1 MKSKSRNILFSLVA
15 SLLISTVA
23 FAASEEKLDHDY
35 SILSVFVQ
43 PSISFLSFTER
54 EYFQNA
60 IDSLYYNFK
69 AEAVNDAESLN
80 VAKQDFQKVNFCFPI
95 TAGIQWQF
103 MEDHFLSTGIGFIYD
118 NESVVLTDRKSGTH
132 SYEYTLQGVPL
143 FLEYRFALPKNFITL
158 STGGLFSVSVRW
170 YWVLPGTE
178 IYTTWG
184 KLDAETPLLGAGFG
198 VSVGYLFA
206 SWDNFKLYGDIGFSS
221 ISVKSNKKFSDIVD
235 GGPEEKAKWN
245 LGGLQM
251 QIRGTFGFWNKPK
264 PKDDEEEDD
273 DDDDDKPKKRK
284 NSLGILADS
293 LKAVAD
299 TSAAQDTA
307 NVDSAKVAA
316 DSASAADTTKVNV
329 ADSLGAAKD
338 SVKNVADSL
347 NKNVA
352 ADTAKTGVAD
362 STSAAKDTVKNVAE
376 SKNVADS
383 LRKNVTESKN
393 VAADSTAKTAA
404 DSTAK
409 APVAKIAPAAP
420 AMPAKQPEEKP
431 VETTVNATT
440 EKDTTTAPATEVKS
454 KGD

>member
-264 PKDDEEEDD
+264 PKDDEEKDDD

-293 LKAVAD
+293 LKAVAK

-307 NVDSAKVAA
+307 NVDSAKTTA

-329 ADSLGAAKD
+329 VDSLGAAKD

-362 STSAAKDTVKNVAE
+362 STSAAKDTVKNI
-376 SKNVADS
+376 ADS
-383 LRKNVTESKN
+383 LIKNI
-393 VAADSTAKTAA
+393 AADSTAKTAV

-409 APVAKIAPAAP
+409 APVLKIAP

-440 EKDTTTAPATEVKS
+440 EKDTTTAPATNVKS

>member
-1 MKSKSRNILFSLVA
+1 MKSKSRNILFSLA
-15 SLLISTVA
+15 MALLISTVA

-60 IDSLYYNFK
+60 IDSLYYGFK
-69 AEAVNDAESLN
+69 AEAVNNAESLN

-103 MEDHFLSTGIGFIYD
+103 MEDHFLSAGIGFIYD

-158 STGGLFSVSVRW
+158 SSGGLFSIALRW

-184 KLDAETPLLGAGFG
+184 KLEAETPLFGAGFG

-221 ISVKSNKKFSDIVD
+221 ISVKSNKMFSDIVD

-264 PKDDEEEDD
+264 PKDDDD
-273 DDDDDKPKKRK
+273 DDDDD
-284 NSLGILADS
+284 
-293 LKAVAD
+293 
-299 TSAAQDTA
+299 
-307 NVDSAKVAA
+307 
-316 DSASAADTTKVNV
+316 
-329 ADSLGAAKD
+329 
-338 SVKNVADSL
+338 
-347 NKNVA
+347 
-352 ADTAKTGVAD
+352 
-362 STSAAKDTVKNVAE
+362 
-376 SKNVADS
+376 
-383 LRKNVTESKN
+383 
-393 VAADSTAKTAA
+393 
-404 DSTAK
+404 
-409 APVAKIAPAAP
+409 
-420 AMPAKQPEEKP
+420 
-431 VETTVNATT
+431 
-440 EKDTTTAPATEVKS
+440 
-454 KGD
+454 

>member
-15 SLLISTVA
+15 ALLISTVA

-60 IDSLYYNFK
+60 IDSLYYGFK

-103 MEDHFLSTGIGFIYD
+103 MEDHFLSAGIGFIYD
-118 NESVVLTDRKSGTH
+118 NESVVLTDRKSSTH
-132 SYEYTLQGVPL
+132 SYEYTLQGVPF

-184 KLDAETPLLGAGFG
+184 KLDAKTPIFGAGFG

-221 ISVKSNKKFSDIVD
+221 ISVKSDKKFSDIVD
-235 GGPEEKAKWN
+235 GGPDEKAKWN

-264 PKDDEEEDD
+264 PKDDDD
-273 DDDDDKPKKRK
+273 DDDDDKPRHKRTLLEK
-284 NSLGILADS
+284 LHSLKDSVGMDSTGVVADS
-293 LKAVAD
+293 LKSAAD
-299 TSAAQDTA
+299 TTMRDSVKTA
-307 NVDSAKVAA
+307 NDSAKVDSAKV
-316 DSASAADTTKVNV
+316 DSAKVV
-329 ADSLGAAKD
+329 KDSLEK
-338 SVKNVADSL
+338 SVADSL
-347 NKNVA
+347 NAN
-352 ADTAKTGVAD
+352 T
-362 STSAAKDTVKNVAE
+362 AKDTVKNA
-376 SKNVADS
+376 ADS
-383 LRKNVTESKN
+383 LNKTSAVPTPEP
-393 VAADSTAKTAA
+393 VAKQPQKIAPAQTAIQPEAEPAKTTPDTTAKTVPDSTAKTA
-404 DSTAK
+404 
-409 APVAKIAPAAP
+409 PVTKIAPAAP
-420 AMPAKQPEEKP
+420 A
-431 VETTVNATT
+431 
-440 EKDTTTAPATEVKS
+440 APAANVNS

>member
-60 IDSLYYNFK
+60 IDSLYYGFK

-103 MEDHFLSTGIGFIYD
+103 KEDHFLSAGIGFIYD

-184 KLDAETPLLGAGFG
+184 KLEAETPLLGAGFG

-235 GGPEEKAKWN
+235 GGPDEKAKWN

-264 PKDDEEEDD
+264 PKDDEED
-273 DDDDDKPKKRK
+273 DDDDDKPKKRTK
-284 NSLGILADS
+284 KSLGLLADS
-293 LKAVAD
+293 LNAVAD

-316 DSASAADTTKVNV
+316 DSTSAADTTKVNV

-338 SVKNVADSL
+338 SVKNVAESKNVADSL
-347 NKNVA
+347 TKNVA
-352 ADTAKTGVAD
+352 ADTAKAGVAD

-383 LRKNVTESKN
+383 LIRNI
-393 VAADSTAKTAA
+393 AADSTAKTAA

-420 AMPAKQPEEKP
+420 ATPAKQPEEKS
-431 VETTVNATT
+431 VETTVKATA
-440 EKDTTTAPATEVKS
+440 EKDTTAAPATNVKS

>member
-1 MKSKSRNILFSLVA
+1 MA
-15 SLLISTVA
+15 LLISTVA

-60 IDSLYYNFK
+60 IDSLYYGFK
-69 AEAVNDAESLN
+69 AEAVNNAESLN

-103 MEDHFLSTGIGFIYD
+103 MEDHFLSAGIGFIYD

-158 STGGLFSVSVRW
+158 STGGLFSVALRW

-184 KLDAETPLLGAGFG
+184 KLEAETPLFGAGFG

-221 ISVKSNKKFSDIVD
+221 ISVKSNKMFSDIVD

-264 PKDDEEEDD
+264 PKDDDDD
-273 DDDDDKPKKRK
+273 DDDDDKPKTRK
-284 NSLGILADS
+284 KKSVGILADS
-293 LKAVAD
+293 LSADSLSADSLNAVAD
-299 TSAAQDTA
+299 TSAVQDTA
-307 NVDSAKVAA
+307 KVDSAKVDSAKVAA
-316 DSASAADTTKVNV
+316 DSANV
-329 ADSLGAAKD
+329 ADSTKANVVDSLGSAKD
-338 SVKNVADSL
+338 TAGVAADSL

-352 ADTAKTGVAD
+352 
-362 STSAAKDTVKNVAE
+362 
-376 SKNVADS
+376 DS
-383 LRKNVTESKN
+383 LTKN
-393 VAADSTAKTAA
+393 VAAD
-404 DSTAK
+404 TAK
-409 APVAKIAPAAP
+409 APVMKLAPAAP
-420 AMPAKQPEEKP
+420 ATPAKQPEEKT
-431 VETTVNATT
+431 VETTVEAAA
-440 EKDTTTAPATEVKS
+440 EKDTPAAPATNVKS